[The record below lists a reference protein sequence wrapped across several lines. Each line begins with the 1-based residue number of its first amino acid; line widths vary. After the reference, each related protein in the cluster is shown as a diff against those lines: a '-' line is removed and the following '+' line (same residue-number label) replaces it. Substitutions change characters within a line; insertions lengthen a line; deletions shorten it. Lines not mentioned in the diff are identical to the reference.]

1 MYAIIATGGK
11 QYKAQAGETI
21 QVEKLSNAV
30 GEEISFTE
38 VLMVSDGDSVTVGQ
52 PTLANAIV
60 KGFVVEQ
67 GKDKKI
73 IVFKFKRRKKY
84 RRKQGHRQLFTA
96 VRIDSIECS

>member
-11 QYKAQAGETI
+11 QYKAQTGDI
-21 QVEKLSNAV
+21 IRVEKLPNAI
-30 GEEISFTE
+30 GEEITFDE
-38 VLMVSDGDSVTVGQ
+38 VLMVSDGDAVTVGQ
-52 PTLANAIV
+52 PTLAGAVV

-84 RRKQGHRQLFTA
+84 RRKQGHRQQFTA
-96 VRIDSIECS
+96 VRIDSIQCG